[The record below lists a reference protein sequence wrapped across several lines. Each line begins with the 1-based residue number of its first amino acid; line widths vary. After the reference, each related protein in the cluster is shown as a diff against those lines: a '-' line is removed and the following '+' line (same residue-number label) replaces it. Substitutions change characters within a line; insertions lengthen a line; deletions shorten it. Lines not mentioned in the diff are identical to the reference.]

1 MEKQTAA
8 SIFDKYTEPIAALG
22 YATRAYVL
30 QRLPGATEEVDVP
43 GNLLGY
49 GYGPGYKNMV
59 CTIIASKS
67 MMKIGL
73 YKGTEL
79 PDPTGLLKGTGKLH
93 KYIEIK
99 TEADLQN
106 PAVAALLAEGLKA
119 YEVRATK

>member
-1 MEKQTAA
+1 MDAAAIFEKY
-8 SIFDKYTEPIAALG
+8 SSPIAALG
-22 YATRAYVL
+22 YATRAFVL
-30 QRLPGATEEVDVP
+30 QHLPGATEEVDVP

-79 PDPTGLLKGTGKLH
+79 PDPAGLLKGTGKLH

-106 PAVAALLAEGLKA
+106 PAVAALVAEGLKA
-119 YEVRATK
+119 YKTRATK